1 MELRDYLRILRAHWV
16 GIVLLT
22 LLGTA
27 VAFGYSALQPRV
39 YTAESTGYVATPGSG
54 SDVGASL
61 VGNQLAQ
68 AKVKS
73 FVAVGSWR
81 AVAEYAIDELGLQSS
96 PESLVGR
103 VDVTNPLD
111 TTVISVNASAGT
123 PEEARDLAEAWI
135 RGMIIQI
142 DDLEGDG
149 RTGSSAVTVVAGDS
163 ARLPTSPSSPNTR
176 LNVAL
181 GALIGLALGIGYAV
195 VRHVLDRR
203 LRDPRDIER
212 ETGVAVVGTIP
223 LDKDLAA
230 SRKVLAF
237 DAALGDTG
245 SVVVAEALRELR
257 TNLQFMSVD
266 DPPRAIVVTSPVPG
280 DGKSTTAANLAVS
293 LAAAGEPVILIDADL
308 RRPVI
313 STLFGLPDGA
323 GLTDVIAGR
332 ATVDDVAHRI
342 DDNLT
347 VIGAGRIPPNPS
359 ELLGSRRMRELV
371 KQLSASA
378 LVIID
383 TPPLL
388 PVTDAAILATRAD
401 GALIVT
407 TAGRTT
413 YDMLQKA
420 LENLEKANA
429 RALGVVLNKVPRRG
443 AAGGYYGYQ
452 YQSYQ
457 AKEKGSSKKKD
468 EAPAPGPL
476 RAGGQPGGAA
486 SAPEPVAAE
495 PVAAEARRSARR
507 SPRDGA

>member
-16 GIVLLT
+16 GIVVLT

-39 YTAESTGYVATPGSG
+39 YTAEATGYVSTADGGT
-54 SDVGASL
+54 DVGAAL

-81 AVAEYAIDELGLQSS
+81 AVAEYAIEELGLQSS

-111 TTVISVNASAGT
+111 TTVISVNAAAST
-123 PEEARDLAEAWI
+123 PEGARDLAEAWI
-135 RGMIIQI
+135 RGMIVQI

-149 RTGSSAVTVVAGDS
+149 STGSSAVTVIAGDS
-163 ARLPTSPSSPNTR
+163 ARLPTAPSSPNTR
-176 LNVAL
+176 LNIAL
-181 GALIGLALGIGYAV
+181 GALIGLGLGIGYAV

-223 LDKDLAA
+223 LDKELAA
-230 SRKVLAF
+230 SRKVLVF
-237 DAALGDTG
+237 NESLDDSG

-266 DPPRAIVVTSPVPG
+266 NPPRAIVVTSPVPG

-313 STLFGLPDGA
+313 SALFGLPEGA

-332 ATVDDVAHRI
+332 ALIDDVSHRI

-359 ELLGSRRMRELV
+359 ELLGSQRMRELV
-371 KQLSASA
+371 KQLSQSA

-388 PVTDAAILATRAD
+388 PVTDAAVLATRAD

-413 YDMLQKA
+413 YDMLHKA

-429 RALGVVLNKVPRRG
+429 HALGVVLNKVPRRG
-443 AAGGYYGYQ
+443 AAAGYYGYQ

-457 AKEKGSSKKKD
+457 AKEKGSPKKQD
-468 EAPAPGPL
+468 AAPAPGPL
-476 RAGGQPGGAA
+476 RSSAEPGERAA
-486 SAPEPVAAE
+486 SPEPVAA
-495 PVAAEARRSARR
+495 ASRAARRN
-507 SPRDGA
+507 PRDDA

>member
-1 MELRDYLRILRAHWV
+1 MELRDYLRILRARWV
-16 GIVLLT
+16 AIILLT
-22 LLGTA
+22 LLGAA
-27 VAFGYSALQPRV
+27 VGFGYSALQPRV
-39 YTAESTGYVATPGSG
+39 YTAEATGYVTTLDGG
-54 SDVGASL
+54 TDVGAAL

-81 AVAEYAIDELGLQSS
+81 AVAEYAIEELGLSSS
-96 PESLVGR
+96 PESLVNR
-103 VDVTNPLD
+103 VDVSNPLD

-135 RGMIIQI
+135 RGMILQI
-142 DDLEGDG
+142 DELEGDG
-149 RTGSSAVTVVAGDS
+149 TTGSSAVTVVAGDS
-163 ARLPTSPSSPNTR
+163 ARLPTAPSSPNTR
-176 LNVAL
+176 LNVVL
-181 GALIGLALGIGYAV
+181 GGLIGLALGIGYAV

-223 LDKDLAA
+223 LDKELSA
-230 SRKVLAF
+230 SRKVLVF
-237 DAALGDTG
+237 DEMLGDNG
-245 SVVVAEALRELR
+245 SVIVAEALRELR

-293 LAAAGEPVILIDADL
+293 LAAAGEPVILLDADL

-313 STLFGLPDGA
+313 STLFSLPEGA

-332 ATVDDVAHRI
+332 ATVEDVSHRVSA
-342 DDNLT
+342 NL
-347 VIGAGRIPPNPS
+347 VVVGAGRIPPNPS
-359 ELLGSRRMRELV
+359 ELLGSQRMRDLV
-371 KQLSASA
+371 AQLSQSA

-407 TAGRTT
+407 SAGRTT

-420 LENLEKANA
+420 LDNLERANA
-429 RALGVVLNKVPRRG
+429 HPLGVVLNKVPRRG
-443 AAGGYYGYQ
+443 GAGGYYGYQ
-452 YQSYQ
+452 YQAYQ
-457 AKEKGSSKKKD
+457 AKEKVPSKTRAADLDAGPRRTGSGLDASAD
-468 EAPAPGPL
+468 AVT
-476 RAGGQPGGAA
+476 AA
-486 SAPEPVAAE
+486 SEPVTAG
-495 PVAAEARRSARR
+495 RRSARR
-507 SPRDGA
+507 GAPDDA